1 MNKHVKL
8 ILAVLLTL
16 VLNLALAYGLQSTIE
31 GFRFKNPLALVL
43 LGLIPIIVIF
53 RQSLFFSNTSRMVYS
68 SITHA
73 KQIKPSLKIR
83 LRPLLFVLRLVF
95 LSLLVYALARPQ
107 SGRSERE
114 IETEGVEIVLAVD
127 VSTSMRA
134 EDFKPNRLEA
144 VKNVV
149 KTFLNQRVSDRIGLS
164 IFAGQS
170 FTQCPLTLDYGVL
183 TELVDKLD
191 FADQDWDG
199 TAIGNGLANAI
210 DLIKNSDAKSKVII
224 LLTDG
229 MNNQG
234 EVDPYLAADLAKTYN
249 VRVYTIGAGTNG
261 VARVPVNHQYFGKQY
276 AQMQVQ
282 IDEEIL
288 TAIADQTGGK
298 YFRATN
304 KDELKNIYEE
314 IDKLE
319 RTKINVKEFT
329 RYSEL
334 FSFFLIA
341 ALVAFIIE
349 LILGNTWLQK
359 LP

>member
-210 DLIKNSDAKSKVII
+210 DLIKNSEAKSKVII